1 GKVGGWARR
10 AAAAVLAAGPVP
22 RHVALC
28 MDGNRRYAQ
37 ARHMR
42 QVEGHTFGYRRLID
56 ALEWCLEL
64 GVRYV
69 SVYAFSIDNYR
80 RCGEEVDTLMALA
93 EEKLAHMLQEYDV
106 LVRHGVQVRV
116 VGDLS
121 LAPAAVQVAATRIME
136 ATAQHDRAVL
146 NLCFSYTASEELQR
160 ALDDLAAH
168 PAPSS
173 SSGSGSLTAAGLDG
187 QLYTRGCP
195 PVDLLVRT
203 SGETR
208 LSDFLLWQCRHAL
221 LVFTPV
227 LWPDFG
233 FLDLVAAVLEFQRHA
248 PRLQRLR

>member
-1 GKVGGWARR
+1 MPGPKWLWGKVGGWARR

-93 EEKLAHMLQEYDV
+93 EEKLAHMLQV
-106 LVRHGVQVRV
+106 GVAGARWAAWVHCRMCRLHSFARRCGASARV
-116 VGDLS
+116 TS
-121 LAPAAVQVAATRIME
+121 ATRWVLRCFPR
-136 ATAQHDRAVL
+136 TA
-146 NLCFSYTASEELQR
+146 
-160 ALDDLAAH
+160 LAD
-168 PAPSS
+168 
-173 SSGSGSLTAAGLDG
+173 T
-187 QLYTRGCP
+187 
-195 PVDLLVRT
+195 LLARRSMT
-203 SGETR
+203 C
-208 LSDFLLWQCRHAL
+208 W
-221 LVFTPV
+221 
-227 LWPDFG
+227 
-233 FLDLVAAVLEFQRHA
+233 
-248 PRLQRLR
+248 